1 MLPDYYTKFHPV
13 YSAVYRA
20 RFEQGLSIKKTAEI
34 VGISEYQAKNMIR
47 TIEYHLKHEK

>member
-1 MLPDYYTKFHPV
+1 MDYYLEFHPV

-20 RFEQGLSIKKTAEI
+20 HFEQHLSIKKTAQA

-47 TIEYHLKHEK
+47 TIEYHIKHEK